1 MVPESELFTVD
12 ELPGGRGNQQGD
24 KISSNTTY
32 QAIDPDIPSY
42 TVRPSKLGQSRVVRR
57 GRRHLPVDRDKKKEA
72 ERFPWNCLV
81 VPEWRTPLE
90 SIENSSYRSD
100 SLAVNQ
106 LWLLTESLWEL
117 PCRMNNGNGKEAA
130 AVTLDSR
137 DCSCLLH
144 LTSPFLSFPFLS
156 PIL

>member
-1 MVPESELFTVD
+1 MSS
-12 ELPGGRGNQQGD
+12 RGKGQSTRRQD
-24 KISSNTTY
+24 QSNTTY
-32 QAIDPDIPSY
+32 QAIDPDIHGY
-42 TVRPSKLGQSRVVRR
+42 TVWPSKLGQSRVVRR
-57 GRRHLPVDRDKKKEA
+57 GRRHLPVDRDKKEA

-100 SLAVNQ
+100 LLAVNQ
-106 LWLLTESLWEL
+106 LWLLAESLLEL
-117 PCRMNNGNGKEAA
+117 SCRMDNGNGKEAA

-144 LTSPFLSFPFLS
+144 LSPPFLSFPFLS